1 MTTSETPPVTVP
13 AEPQTTARK
22 MQQILE
28 GSAVMEFPVQQEQ
41 VTNQKKT
48 NGKTE
53 EATTVFYNPVQVQ
66 NRDLSVLMIALHAE
80 RIGRPLQVLDALA
93 ASGLRSI
100 RYWKELTTAIDATSD
115 TKNSGSSSDG
125 PNHGTRSSC
134 IAHITVNDLDP
145 AATELAAQ
153 NIVLNHVPAAA
164 DRTEAGIRV
173 VTGDATSLMYAS
185 RTSYGTR
192 NKTMAFT
199 NVPATAPRGLEEMQ
213 WDVIDLDPYGS
224 AAPFLDA
231 AIQAVRHGGLLNIT
245 CTDMVA
251 LGGAH
256 PETCFGRYV

>member
-1 MTTSETPPVTVP
+1 MTTVETPPAAT
-13 AEPQTTARK
+13 APQ
-22 MQQILE
+22 MQQIRE

-41 VTNQKKT
+41 ETTTNQKKTT

-100 RYWKELTTAIDATSD
+100 RYWKELTTAATTDDTSD
-115 TKNSGSSSDG
+115 TKNGSSSSSDG
-125 PNHGTRSSC
+125 HNHGTSSKSC

-153 NIVLNHVPAAA
+153 NIVLNDVPAAA
-164 DRTEAGIRV
+164 DRSQAGIRV

-199 NVPATAPRGLEEMQ
+199 NVPPTASRGLEEMQ

>member
-1 MTTSETPPVTVP
+1 MTTIETTP
-13 AEPQTTARK
+13 ATTAPK

-41 VTNQKKT
+41 QETTNQKKTT

-100 RYWKELTTAIDATSD
+100 RYWKELTTTAAMVAATDDTSGKSD
-115 TKNSGSSSDG
+115 D
-125 PNHGTRSSC
+125 PNHGTSC

-164 DRTEAGIRV
+164 NRSQAGIRV
-173 VTGDATSLMYAS
+173 VTGDATALMYAS

-199 NVPATAPRGLEEMQ
+199 NVPATATRGLEEMQ